1 MGAKSKPGLNKCNAW
16 WHSNS
21 TFCNMDTMYIAINCE
36 LYSNRQ
42 KNVKWPML
50 VTDSRFKWKSGKI
63 LQIPKQVI
71 LDSPVTW
78 LAFRVAIEGTAQ
90 FFFIDKEEYF
100 VFAPRRVCRGCFTTT
115 ACIVVLVLQ
124 VRPKWSWNLKMI
136 VSTSRN

>member
-1 MGAKSKPGLNKCNAW
+1 
-16 WHSNS
+16 
-21 TFCNMDTMYIAINCE
+21 MDTMYIAINCE

-50 VTDSRFKWKSGKI
+50 VTDSRFKRKSGKI

-100 VFAPRRVCRGCFTTT
+100 VFAPRRVY
-115 ACIVVLVLQ
+115 AEDVLQ
-124 VRPKWSWNLKMI
+124 LLLASSSSFCKYGLSGHGI
-136 VSTSRN
+136 SR

>member
-100 VFAPRRVCRGCFTTT
+100 VFAPRRVY
-115 ACIVVLVLQ
+115 AEDVLQ
-124 VRPKWSWNLKMI
+124 LLLASSSSFCKYGLSGHGI
-136 VSTSRN
+136 SR